1 MQNAAGVRLHEGAAP
16 GFAGPSTL
24 TTIVRRAL
32 DRADLHPAMRG
43 AHVLRHSLATTM
55 LRSGASMSE
64 IGEIL
69 RHRTPNT
76 TEIYAKLDFDGLRSL
91 AHPWPSVGGAT
102 MNSLDQALNEYIA
115 IRRALGFELREVA
128 GCLRNFV
135 TFLKTEGASY
145 ITKEL
150 ALRWA
155 TQPADAQ
162 PYTWAWRL
170 GMVRRFA
177 AWHSATEPR
186 TEIPAPGLL
195 PHRYQRKTPHIYSD
209 EEIANLLRRAA
220 QLPSPKGLR
229 APTYTTLFG
238 LLAVTG
244 MRVNEALHLDRPDV
258 DLDQGILT
266 IRRTKFGKSRHVPV
280 HPSTVDALKKYAE
293 DERPH
298 PCRTPTAGLFRLR
311 AWHPDHRMDS
321 ALHLRQAIPTTRPPS
336 MAKGHGRG
344 PRLHDMRHRF
354 AARTLIH
361 WYRAGTRC
369 RTRTPKA
376 GHLSRACAYQRN
388 LLVSGSGAGTASVGH
403 RPSRWVTGRR
413 RDR

>member
-1 MQNAAGVRLHEGAAP
+1 
-16 GFAGPSTL
+16 
-24 TTIVRRAL
+24 
-32 DRADLHPAMRG
+32 
-43 AHVLRHSLATTM
+43 
-55 LRSGASMSE
+55 
-64 IGEIL
+64 
-69 RHRTPNT
+69 
-76 TEIYAKLDFDGLRSL
+76 
-91 AHPWPSVGGAT
+91 
-102 MNSLDQALNEYIA
+102 MNSLDLALNEYIA

-135 TFLKTEGASY
+135 AFLKIEGASY

-177 AWHSATEPR
+177 AWHSAMEPR
-186 TEIPAPGLL
+186 TEVPAPGLL

-209 EEIANLLRRAA
+209 EEIASLLRRAA

-229 APTYTTLFG
+229 APTYTTLIG
-238 LLAVTG
+238 ILAVTG

-280 HPSTVDALKKYAE
+280 HPSTVDALRKYAE
-293 DERPH
+293 TRDRILAKPTPAFFVSERGA
-298 PCRTPTAGLFRLR
+298 RITEWIARYTFAKISQQLGFRL
-311 AWHPDHRMDS
+311 A
-321 ALHLRQAIPTTRPPS
+321 
-336 MAKGHGRG
+336 AKGHGRG

-354 AARTLIH
+354 AARTLVR
-361 WYRAGTRC
+361 WYRQGLDVEREL
-369 RTRTPKA
+369 PKLA
-376 GHLSRACAYQRN
+376 TYLGHVHINETYWYLEAVPE
-388 LLVSGSGAGTASVGH
+388 LLQLATDRLLDNGKEA
-403 RPSRWVTGRR
+403 RR
-413 RDR
+413 